1 MIPIQL
7 TLKNF
12 LSYRDA
18 TLDFRGLHTACI
30 CGSNGAG
37 KSSLLEAITWAIWG
51 ESRAASEDD
60 VIHTG
65 AKDVRVDFIFNANQ
79 QVYRVIRNRQ
89 RGGTGSLEFQI
100 ETPSGFRA
108 LTGKGLRAT
117 QDIILEHIKLDYDT
131 FINSAYLRQGRADEF
146 MLKRPNERKE
156 ILAELLKLNQY
167 DELEERAK
175 ELSRQF
181 KARAEELERCLE
193 SVRNQ
198 LQQRASIAQKQ
209 TDLEAQINHLQQL
222 QAFDNVN
229 LQSLQVVQ
237 HQRQNWE
244 EQLNFVRQQ
253 YQNLFSDCERLQ
265 KERSSSSSQIVALEE
280 LLSQEAEI
288 KAGYHQYQALQTEE
302 EAMSAKFEKY
312 TSAQQALQQKQQQ
325 LAKQINDLE
334 RQLQHSSAQLEALQ
348 QQEQEIQQT
357 LGKCGE
363 VEAAITQ
370 LANARKRVAELDEL
384 QMQVAP
390 LLQQRAT
397 LQSQLD
403 RTHAGI
409 VAKLEQLQ
417 ATQNQ
422 LQRSSRRQSQLQQAV
437 IEVAT
442 QIEELEK
449 KRVYLQRVQE
459 KGQERRHFIERLQ
472 AHQRDYERLLGELEQ
487 KLQMLQH
494 PNAICPL
501 CERSLDEH
509 YWNRVVEKTKTEYKD
524 TEGQLWVV
532 REQMAV
538 SDREI
543 QVLRQEYREI
553 SQKISCYDTLREQRG
568 QLAAQLQS
576 TTDAEQQIQ
585 EIAIQKQQL
594 EHALQCGDYAPNI
607 QAELRHLD
615 QYLQQLN
622 YNEQD
627 HALARN
633 EVERWRWA
641 EIKLGQIKDAAK
653 RQAQIAARKPELQ
666 AQIAQLE
673 ARIKQE
679 ATDSECAKQITALE
693 RHIAET
699 GYDGEHHNNLRIAVR
714 KAQSWQLRYQ
724 QLLGAQQQYPQLKAR
739 LQEFEVS
746 LQGRLAERQ
755 KLSTQIESIVK
766 QLEETANPIA
776 QIQTLEQQIQ
786 TRRRQLDEQIA
797 QLGRIQQLAHQL
809 ETQQHEYEQ
818 QQQQLQQTKQKYR
831 IYQELAQ
838 AFGKNGIQALMIENV
853 LPQLEA
859 ETNQLLSR
867 LSANQ
872 LHVQFV
878 TQKAGRSGKSTKK
891 NAKLIDTLDILIADA
906 RGTRA
911 YETYSGGEAFRIN
924 FAIRLALAKLLAQR
938 AGAAL
943 QLLIVDEGFGTQDAE
958 GCDRLIAAIN
968 AIAGDFACILTVT
981 HMPHL
986 KEAFS
991 ARIEV
996 NKTQEGSQLR
1006 LLI

>member
-1 MIPIQL
+1 MIPRQL

-18 TLDFRGLHTACI
+18 LIDFRGLHTACI

-51 ESRAASEDD
+51 ESRAVSEDD

-65 AKDVRVDFIFNANQ
+65 SKDVRVDFVFETNQ
-79 QVYRVIRNRQ
+79 QNYRVIRTRQ
-89 RGGTGSLEFQI
+89 RGGNSGLEFQI
-100 ETPSGFRA
+100 ETPNGFRP

-175 ELSRQF
+175 ERSRQF

-193 SVRNQ
+193 SQRNQ
-198 LQQRASIAQKQ
+198 LLSREATIQKQ
-209 TDLEAQINHLQQL
+209 AELEANINELQQV
-222 QAFDNVN
+222 QAFDTIQ

-237 HQRQNWE
+237 HQRQNKE
-244 EQLNFVRQQ
+244 QQLNFVRQQ
-253 YQNLFSDCERLQ
+253 YQNLTQDCDRLHQ
-265 KERSSSSSQIVALEE
+265 DRAAIISQLSALEK

-288 KAGYHQYQALQTEE
+288 KAGYAEYQNLQSQEE
-302 EAMSAKFEKY
+302 TMGVRFEEY
-312 TSAQQALQQKQQQ
+312 TRAQQARQKNQQQ
-325 LAKQINDLE
+325 LTKQIHELE
-334 RQLQHSSAQLEALQ
+334 RQLQHSEAQLTILQ
-348 QQEQEIQQT
+348 QQEQDLQQI
-357 LGKCGE
+357 LGKSEE
-363 VEAAITQ
+363 VEAALAQ
-370 LANARKRVAELDEL
+370 LATARNRLEELNRL
-384 QMQVAP
+384 QLQVSP
-390 LLQQRAT
+390 LLQQRT
-397 LQSQLD
+397 SLQTQID
-403 RTHAGI
+403 RVHAGL
-409 VAKLEQLQ
+409 VARLEQIGS
-417 ATQNQ
+417 TENQ
-422 LQRSSRRQSQLQQAV
+422 LQRTSRRQPQLQQAV
-437 IEVAT
+437 MEVAI

-459 KGQERRHFIERLQ
+459 KGQERRHLIERLQ
-472 AHQRDYERLLGELEQ
+472 AHQRDHERLLGELQQ
-487 KLQMLQH
+487 KLQMLQT
-494 PNAICPL
+494 PNALCPL
-501 CERSLDEH
+501 CERPLDEH
-509 YWNRVVEKTKTEYKD
+509 HWNRVVDKTKVEYKD
-524 TEGQLWVV
+524 AEDELWIV
-532 REQMAV
+532 RERMAV

-543 QVLRQEYREI
+543 QVLRQEYRDI
-553 SQKISCYDTLREQRG
+553 SQQLAPYDTLREQRG
-568 QLAAQLQS
+568 QLAAQLQATS
-576 TTDAEQQIQ
+576 DVEEQLQQIIV
-585 EIAIQKQQL
+585 EKQQL
-594 EHALQCGDYAPNI
+594 QQALEIGDYAHDL
-607 QAELRHLD
+607 QTEMQQLE

-622 YNEQD
+622 YSEQD

-641 EIKLGQIKDAAK
+641 EIKLSQIKDAAK
-653 RQAQIAARKPELQ
+653 RHAQIQSRKPELQ
-666 AQIAQLE
+666 KQIQELQ
-673 ARIKQE
+673 ARVQQE
-679 ATDSECAKQITALE
+679 ATHSDCARQIAAIE
-693 RHIAET
+693 KYIAEI
-699 GYDGEHHNNLRIAVR
+699 GYDTEQHNQIRLAVR
-714 KAQSWQLRYQ
+714 KMQAWQLQYQ
-724 QLLGAQQQYPQLKAR
+724 QLQAAQQQYPQLRAR
-739 LQEFEVS
+739 LQEFEVA

-755 KLSTQIESIVK
+755 KLYSEIESLVREL
-766 QLEETANPIA
+766 QETANPLV
-776 QIQTLEQQIQ
+776 QIQELEQQLAS
-786 TRRRQLDEQIA
+786 RRRQLDEQLSH
-797 QLGRIQQLAHQL
+797 LGRLQQLAHQL
-809 ETQQHEYEQ
+809 EAIQLQYEQ
-818 QQQQLQQTKQKYR
+818 QHQQLQETKQQYR

-891 NAKLIDTLDILIADA
+891 NVKLIDTLDILIADA
-906 RGTRA
+906 QGTRA

-938 AGAAL
+938 AGASL
-943 QLLIVDEGFGTQDAE
+943 QLLIVDEGFGTQDSE

-968 AIAGDFACILTVT
+968 AIASDFACILTVT

-986 KEAFS
+986 KEAFQ

-996 NKTQEGSQLR
+996 SKTQQGSQIH